1 MTTLFSDRTNS
12 EISNSILKQP
22 TVSNRTFLLPVSH
35 WYPRVLSQNLF
46 SVCLYL
52 LFFHLFLPATVQLG
66 ENFCRRWKMK
76 MFGWFQIIGS
86 HVPVKDLVICFL
98 PLNYCGICFLEFKWN
113 SRRFS
118 HVWCI
123 QHSHGEQN
131 WNALGSPNPSLCFR
145 ADPAVPTLL
154 PAGVYVTCSW
164 KPSSVAVSTTQGHL
178 LQPFCIPVIRE
189 LVLPGRTQR
198 AICLLLLL
206 MIIYVLESVTMSLY
220 SHLFSRLTSLRSF
233 GLSC

>member
-1 MTTLFSDRTNS
+1 MVSQGPKPEL
-12 EISNSILKQP
+12 ILCVP
-22 TVSNRTFLLPVSH
+22 
-35 WYPRVLSQNLF
+35 
-46 SVCLYL
+46 
-52 LFFHLFLPATVQLG
+52 LPALLSPFFASHCAIRWEFLQEM
-66 ENFCRRWKMK
+66 ENENIWMVSDYWVSRASQRL
-76 MFGWFQIIGS
+76 S
-86 HVPVKDLVICFL
+86 DLFL

-123 QHSHGEQN
+123 QDSHGEQN
-131 WNALGSPNPSLCFR
+131 WNAVGSPNPSLCFR

-189 LVLPGRTQR
+189 LVLPGQTQR

-206 MIIYVLESVTMSLY
+206 MIIYMLESVTMSLY
-220 SHLFSRLTSLRSF
+220 SHFFSRLTSLRSF

>member
-1 MTTLFSDRTNS
+1 MVSQGPKPELILCVPLPALLSPFFASHCAIRWELLQEMENENVWMVSDYW
-12 EISNSILKQP
+12 
-22 TVSNRTFLLPVSH
+22 VSH
-35 WYPRVLSQNLF
+35 ASQRLS
-46 SVCLYL
+46 
-52 LFFHLFLPATVQLG
+52 
-66 ENFCRRWKMK
+66 
-76 MFGWFQIIGS
+76 
-86 HVPVKDLVICFL
+86 DLFL

-123 QHSHGEQN
+123 QDSHGEQN
-131 WNALGSPNPSLCFR
+131 WNAVGSPNPSLCFR

-206 MIIYVLESVTMSLY
+206 MIIYMLESVTMSLY
-220 SHLFSRLTSLRSF
+220 SHFFSRLTSLRSF

>member
-1 MTTLFSDRTNS
+1 MVSQGPKPEL
-12 EISNSILKQP
+12 ILCVP
-22 TVSNRTFLLPVSH
+22 
-35 WYPRVLSQNLF
+35 
-46 SVCLYL
+46 
-52 LFFHLFLPATVQLG
+52 LPALLSPFFASHCAIRWEFLQEM
-66 ENFCRRWKMK
+66 ENENVWMVSDYWVSCASQRL
-76 MFGWFQIIGS
+76 S
-86 HVPVKDLVICFL
+86 DLFL

-123 QHSHGEQN
+123 QDSHGEQN

-145 ADPAVPTLL
+145 ADPAVPTLH

-189 LVLPGRTQR
+189 LVLPGQTQR

-220 SHLFSRLTSLRSF
+220 SHFFSRLTSLRSF